1 VRSAVI
7 LFASLSL
14 GVVSGASAADQ
25 TSLPTDANLVTA
37 IDVSGSIGPQGEA
50 LQFDGIIEAI
60 VDPDFLETVARGYH
74 GRIGFGVF
82 TWSSQGD
89 FTMPVPWLLID
100 SEATA
105 GAIATRLRDALGKPR
120 FGYGQQA
127 RASARRAWRRSLAT
141 DISAAIEHA
150 TSLLASAPFPAGRE
164 VINVLANGTDN
175 IPPEPGAARALALS
189 RDIVINGVALGYD
202 AQVPAYLQTH
212 VQGGPGSFVLEV
224 RHLADF
230 FEAMRMK
237 FRMDLVGPAAPP
249 SPLHVAQSFSRTE
262 GLPASQTI
270 RIHRRS

>member
-1 VRSAVI
+1 MSKIHR
-7 LFASLSL
+7 LSL
-14 GVVSGASAADQ
+14 VSLLAFCALPAIAAD
-25 TSLPTDANLVTA
+25 LPTDANLVTA
-37 IDVSGSIGPQGEA
+37 IDVSGSIGPQGEM
-50 LQFDGIIEAI
+50 LQFDSISKAI
-60 VDPDFLETVARGYH
+60 VDPDFLQTVARGYH
-74 GRIGFGVF
+74 GRIGFAVF

-89 FTMPVPWLLID
+89 FTMPVPWLLIE

-105 GAIATRLRDALGKPR
+105 VAIATRLRDALGKPH
-120 FGYGQQA
+120 FGYGQPA

-150 TSLLASAPFPAGRE
+150 TSLLASAPFAAGRD

-175 IPPEPGAARALALS
+175 IPPEPGAARALAVS

-212 VQGGPGSFVLEV
+212 VQGGPGSFVLQA
-224 RHLADF
+224 RLPADF

-249 SPLHVAQSFSRTE
+249 SPLHLVQSVGPTE
-262 GLPASQTI
+262 RYHAHQ
-270 RIHRRS
+270 